1 MFPSHDIQNIAN
13 FLEEPVEKISFT
25 MQTFVNPISLNTPID
40 NSEDMTLEDIIS
52 NSQDSVETELI
63 NSMTAEKLLSFLNP
77 READVIKLRH
87 GIENGNSKTLQE
99 IGYQYNL
106 TRERVRQIELK
117 AYQKIRK
124 KYYYKNES

>member
-1 MFPSHDIQNIAN
+1 
-13 FLEEPVEKISFT
+13 

-87 GIENGNSKTLQE
+87 GIENGTLKR
-99 IGYQYNL
+99 Y
-106 TRERVRQIELK
+106 
-117 AYQKIRK
+117 K
-124 KYYYKNES
+124 KLVISII